1 MTTLAHTNENG
12 TTSISSQKIY
22 AIAALTSCA
31 SGILWFFSRNLF
43 AKGFLPHQYCLA
55 GDRALLWTHAIA
67 DFTIGTSY
75 LVISGA
81 MLWLLRQAK
90 GKLPFSGIIWAFGT
104 FITSCGATHFLE
116 IVTLWKPLYWL
127 SAVSKVLTGVA
138 SAGTCIVL
146 IFHARAILNFI
157 QDKSDMALLRGNERF
172 RALVEAAPMAVIGA
186 DCKGHVT
193 SWNPAAERIFGW
205 KKEEVLGAFP
215 KSVPHEKK
223 EEVYQLLARTLDG
236 QVTTGMESV
245 RITREGKRL
254 PVSISTA
261 PICDEMGKLTGIIV
275 TQEDIRER
283 KRIEREL
290 EQKSATLAAVTGSL
304 NTFLESGDWGT
315 ASQQL
320 LSFALQQTQSE
331 YGFLGAVLEGP
342 VLRVLAHEGVHWDK
356 RGSRELYESKMT
368 EYANAGYFDIAHEQN
383 LLGEVIR
390 KGRTI
395 VCNEPSGEPS
405 SKGVPPGHP
414 HLRALLGVP
423 IFKGGEIVGLIAV
436 ANRPGGY
443 SGEELRSLETMSQ
456 TTGVLYDNY
465 RQNLQKVKLEQEH
478 AKLESEFR
486 QAQKMEV
493 LGQLA
498 GGIAHDFNNMLMVL
512 TVSCELLQNNLPA
525 HSPGTRYLDQIQR
538 ITERAATIT
547 KQLLAFSRKQLMDVR
562 PTDLHE
568 VLTDSEFML
577 PPLLG
582 SDVELTFQHE
592 AACSWLRADATQLE
606 QVIANLAINSR
617 DAMPGGGK
625 LTISTYNSNS
635 VPPDAR
641 RGQSGAP
648 PGGWLVL
655 EVKDTGC
662 GMDEQTRSRI
672 FEPFFTTKAVGRGSG
687 LGLST
692 VYGIVHQFAWHIHV
706 DSQFGVG
713 TSFQLFFPVCE
724 AATTEKSASA
734 RAIEP
739 SAAGERQTLTILLA
753 DDETALRQALAEFL
767 RIAGHRVMDSHNALD
782 VLEMARRHQGCIDV
796 LLTDIV
802 MPELRGTDLARQVA
816 ELYPEIQVIYMSGY
830 AAGFP
835 ETQIPLDA
843 TFLQKPFRFA
853 TLLEQLKLVQRKR

>member
-1 MTTLAHTNENG
+1 MPSLAHTNEEE
-12 TTSISSQKIY
+12 TTRFSSQKIY
-22 AIAALTSCA
+22 AIAALTFCA
-31 SGILWFFSRNLF
+31 SAILWLFSRNLF
-43 AKGFLPHQYCLA
+43 ASGFLPHQYCLA
-55 GDRALLWTHAIA
+55 GDRTLLWTHAIA

-81 MLWLLRQAK
+81 MLWLLRHAK
-90 GKLPFSGIIWAFGT
+90 GKLPFPGIIWAFGT
-104 FITSCGATHFLE
+104 FITSCGATNYLE
-116 IVTLWKPLYWL
+116 VVTLWTPLYWL

-146 IFHARAILNFI
+146 VFHARGILNFI
-157 QDKSDMALLRGNERF
+157 QDKSDIALLRGNERF
-172 RALVEAAPMAVIGA
+172 RALVESAPMAVIGA
-186 DCKGHVT
+186 DCKGQVT

-205 KKEEVLGAFP
+205 KKEEVLGEFA
-215 KSVPHEKK
+215 KSVPPEKK
-223 EEVYQLLARTLDG
+223 EEVYELLARAVDG
-236 QVTTGMESV
+236 QVTTGLESV
-245 RITREGKRL
+245 RITREGERL
-254 PVSISTA
+254 PVSMSTA
-261 PICDEMGKLTGIIV
+261 PIYDELGKLTGIMV

-290 EQKSATLAAVTGSL
+290 QEKSATLAAVTGSL
-304 NTFLESGDWGT
+304 NTFLESGDWGA

-331 YGFLGAVLEGP
+331 CGFLGAVLEGP
-342 VLRVLAHEGVHWDK
+342 VLRVLAHEGVHWEKGD
-356 RGSRELYESKMT
+356 SRELYESKMT
-368 EYANAGYFDIAHEQN
+368 EYVRAGYFDVSHDQN
-383 LLGEVIR
+383 LLGEVIG

-395 VCNEPSGEPS
+395 VCNEPSAEPS
-405 SKGVPPGHP
+405 SKGVPGGHP
-414 HLRALLGVP
+414 PLRALLGVP

-443 SGEELRSLETMSQ
+443 SGDELRSLETMSQ
-456 TTGVLYDNY
+456 ATGVLYDNY
-465 RQNLQKVKLEQEH
+465 RQNLQKAKLEREH
-478 AKLESEFR
+478 ANLESEFR

-512 TVSCELLQNNLPA
+512 TVSCELLQNDLPA
-525 HSPGTRYLDQIQR
+525 NSPGTRYLEQIQR
-538 ITERAATIT
+538 TTERAAAIT

-577 PPLLG
+577 PRLLG
-582 SDVELTFQHE
+582 SDVELSFHH
-592 AACSWLRADATQLE
+592 AAAHSWLRADATQLE
-606 QVIANLAINSR
+606 QVIANLAINAR
-617 DAMPGGGK
+617 DAMPGNGK

-641 RGQSGAP
+641 LRHGGAP

-662 GMDEQTRSRI
+662 GMDEQTRSRV

-692 VYGIVHQFAWHIHV
+692 VYGIVHQFEGHIQV
-706 DSQFGVG
+706 NSQRGVG

-724 AATTEKSASA
+724 AATAGIMSPVVPVEP
-734 RAIEP
+734 RAVE
-739 SAAGERQTLTILLA
+739 ERQTLTILLA

-767 RIAGHRVMDSHNALD
+767 RIAKHRVMDSHNALD

-802 MPELRGTDLARQVA
+802 MPELRGIDLARQVA
-816 ELYPEIQVIYMSGY
+816 ELFPEIQVIYMI
-830 AAGFP
+830 A
-835 ETQIPLDA
+835 
-843 TFLQKPFRFA
+843 
-853 TLLEQLKLVQRKR
+853 